1 MSMGVWVCFLLICYH
16 ESTSP
21 ILSSYRSHLQMD
33 FVRSPPSR
41 QALLSPG
48 DPWDLLDIDAQGM
61 ERPFLQGIVGW
72 LRHRVRRLH
81 VSTHDREIHWEILQW
96 LKETVTLVGLAGGNG
111 KSLTRGPIGPYSDPI
126 ALHGLENGQSGAQGI
141 IIFHQGI

>member
-1 MSMGVWVCFLLICYH
+1 MVF
-16 ESTSP
+16 
-21 ILSSYRSHLQMD
+21 
-33 FVRSPPSR
+33 FVVH

-81 VSTHDREIHWEILQW
+81 VSTHDRAIHWEILQW
-96 LKETVTLVGLAGGNG
+96 LKETVVTLVGSGVYCIYVWG
-111 KSLTRGPIGPYSDPI
+111 KWTKSMNIYEHMSGPERSL
-126 ALHGLENGQSGAQGI
+126 
-141 IIFHQGI
+141 